1 MSGFEIALIILAS
14 GLAVLFFGLGI
25 LLIALAVAGLREQM
39 DDGKEVN
46 HEDEDNYVV

>member
-25 LLIALAVAGLREQM
+25 LLIALAVIALKEQK
-39 DDGKEVN
+39 GEEKEV
-46 HEDEDNYVV
+46 E